1 MTSHLFLVPKN
12 GGNARAV
19 TSDEFTETDPT
30 WSPDGRTLAFG
41 HYHSTDPRHTF
52 IELFQFETNTISEL
66 PGSRG
71 FFAPRWSPD
80 GRYIIAI
87 SQGGQKLM
95 LYDVQTKKW
104 RQLTSNPP
112 DFGYLAWSHDSA
124 YIYFDAIIGSA
135 FYRLRVADAH
145 LERLFSLN
153 IQCSPDQFSSFW
165 SGLGPADEPL
175 FARDIGTQEI
185 YSLDLQLP

>member
-41 HYHSTDPRHTF
+41 HYHSIDPRYTF
-52 IELFQFETNTISEL
+52 IELFQLETNSISEL

-71 FFAPRWSPD
+71 IFAPRWSPD

-87 SQGGQKLM
+87 SQGGQRLM
-95 LYDVQTKKW
+95 LYDIQTTKW
-104 RQLTSNPP
+104 RQVASNPP

-124 YIYFDAIIGSA
+124 YVYFDANIGSA

-145 LERLFSLN
+145 LEKLFSLN
-153 IQCSPDQFSSFW
+153 IQRSVDQFGSSW

-175 FARDIGTQEI
+175 FVRDISAQEI
-185 YSLDLQLP
+185 YALDLELW